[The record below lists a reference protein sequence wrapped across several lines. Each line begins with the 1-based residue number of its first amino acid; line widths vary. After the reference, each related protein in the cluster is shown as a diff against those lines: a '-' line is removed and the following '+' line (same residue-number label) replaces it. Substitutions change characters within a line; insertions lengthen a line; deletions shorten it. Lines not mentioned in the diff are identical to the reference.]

1 MEFAF
6 IIYFINVICQSWQGV
21 GFFLIVF
28 GVISLIIIV
37 MSMFTPDKIQEKET
51 DETLRL
57 FFRKKC
63 WKWIASLCFSIL
75 FLSNFIPDR
84 DTAYTMLA
92 AYGVQEVA
100 QMPQVQATASKSLE
114 VLNKAMDQYLKDQKV
129 LEEKKSH

>member
-6 IIYFINVICQSWQGV
+6 IIYFINVICGGWTGV
-21 GFFLIVF
+21 GLLLGMLCLVSTI
-28 GVISLIIIV
+28 ISTVGLFI
-37 MSMFTPDKIQEKET
+37 PKDRQEDLPEET
-51 DETLRL
+51 IRL
-57 FFRKKC
+57 ALTHKC
-63 WKWIASLCFSIL
+63 WKWIAGLSFGIL

>member
-6 IIYFINVICQSWQGV
+6 IIYFINVICQSW
-21 GFFLIVF
+21 F
-28 GVISLIIIV
+28 GTGALLCLFGLVSLGLV
-37 MSMFTPDKIQEKET
+37 VCSMFTTEEPLSDKD
-51 DETLRL
+51 DEGLRL